1 MNNSMNNVN
10 LEIKRLIIGFLLKE
24 KIQNQTHRWYE
35 EYMENDYKEYYR
47 QKQETIFDKNFEKRL
62 DDYLQFCKA
71 DERISKAIN
80 QDVLQVLDDTID
92 EYAKKVNKR

>member
-35 EYMENDYKEYYR
+35 EYMVNLETVMECILEEQNREITDEN
-47 QKQETIFDKNFEKRL
+47 
-62 DDYLQFCKA
+62 
-71 DERISKAIN
+71 
-80 QDVLQVLDDTID
+80 
-92 EYAKKVNKR
+92 